1 MKIFFAEVD
10 PEQYTHFETDSM
22 FQDPETGNFYFY
34 MMETDEDG
42 CVRLHDTCNRM
53 VPFDLEQVEALCE
66 ATYALQEII
75 SLRQNIEERIQEQ
88 VEEAINTTH
97 EYTGVRIFG

>member
-1 MKIFFAEVD
+1 MKILFAEVD
-10 PEQYTHFETDSM
+10 LEQYTHFETDSM

-42 CVRLHDTCNRM
+42 CVRLHDTCGRM
-53 VPFDLEQVEALCE
+53 VPFDLEQLEALCE

-75 SLRQNIEERIQEQ
+75 SLRQSIEERIQEQ